1 VARIVDV
8 AQAMTSDPIIRAA
21 GGFAIVSGILSVFGI
36 IFLITMFALFG
47 RSNMELG
54 GTFGLLN
61 DIIVAL
67 QYLLS
72 IPVAIALYRILSP
85 YNPLL
90 IRAGTIIGIVSI
102 LAVIILQLALV
113 FEVLTFQQQALWISL
128 FMLLGIGSWLVITG
142 LVARSTEQF
151 PNSVLMSSIAVPYF
165 GFPVWAIWLGRIL
178 LKL

>member
-1 VARIVDV
+1 
-8 AQAMTSDPIIRAA
+8 
-21 GGFAIVSGILSVFGI
+21 
-36 IFLITMFALFG
+36 
-47 RSNMELG
+47 MELG

-67 QYLLS
+67 QYFLA

-85 YNPLL
+85 YSPSL
-90 IRAGTIIGIVSI
+90 IRVGTIIGIVSM
-102 LAVIILQLALV
+102 LVVIILQLALV
-113 FEVLTFQQQALWISL
+113 FEVLTFQQQALWVSL

-142 LVARSTEQF
+142 LVARSTELF

-178 LKL
+178 LKM